1 MHIMM
6 RRRPPSP
13 PPICFLD
20 ALSASA
26 YGFVPSQSRN
36 GLLAGLSASPATTV
50 VADNASDI
58 DGIRIIGVLD
68 YAAKHGETPP

>member
-13 PPICFLD
+13 LYAFLD

-68 YAAKHGETPP
+68 YAAKHGETPS